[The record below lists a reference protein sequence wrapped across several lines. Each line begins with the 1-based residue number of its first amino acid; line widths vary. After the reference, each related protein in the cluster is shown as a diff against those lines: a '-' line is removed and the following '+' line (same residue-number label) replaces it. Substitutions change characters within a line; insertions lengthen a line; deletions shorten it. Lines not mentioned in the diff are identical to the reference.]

1 MAMAWRS
8 GRAAALW
15 PAAVFAAM
23 ATAAGDGALA
33 AEPTPQPITDPRA
46 RDAAQAADR
55 NALLRQAEAALALGH
70 SAAAAAL
77 FERAAGLLHAPDTE
91 MGQVRTAMQQG
102 RYRQALAFCAHTAGA
117 HLESAPAGALYAW
130 LLRVGGQV
138 RMADRVLAQT
148 LARSP
153 DDPVALATQRAFA
166 DPWPR
171 ASGLLLVLPHR
182 LAPEDFGTSTR
193 GDGMSAMSSKARIVA
208 SGVLVDGGRRALVPL
223 ASIAA
228 VGVAATNLMAERS
241 PPSAAPASTGPTSAG
256 PTEQRLWLRNGLGQ
270 ATSGV
275 VDRSVDGQ
283 ADASSRAL
291 AERGIAVIE
300 LDTALPFDAAGDGP
314 AAQDPFAGSPGF
326 VVEYAVG
333 DGAAAPAWPWL
344 RQGFVGGL
352 AGNGLRLLGIDLPA
366 GPHGG
371 LVMDARGRV
380 AGLALPGPQ
389 GAATFVPASLWRGL
403 GDGDDRMAPSP
414 LAARPASPG
423 GLAVPADA
431 AYERGLRLALQVL
444 VMAP

>member
-1 MAMAWRS
+1 MVMASRS
-8 GRAAALW
+8 GRVAALYL
-15 PAAVFAAM
+15 PAVLAAM
-23 ATAAGDGALA
+23 ATAADDSALA
-33 AEPTPQPITDPRA
+33 AEPTPQRITDPRA
-46 RDAAQAADR
+46 VDAMQADDR
-55 NALLRQAEAALALGH
+55 TALLRQAEAALARGD
-70 SAAAAAL
+70 SATAAAL
-77 FERAAGLLHAPDTE
+77 FERAAGLMHAPDTE

-130 LLRVGGQV
+130 LLRVGGQL

-153 DDPVALATQRAFA
+153 DDPVALAAQRAFA

-171 ASGLLLVLPHR
+171 ASGPLLVPPHR
-182 LAPEDFGTSTR
+182 LAPEDLAALTR
-193 GDGMSAMSSKARIVA
+193 ADGVSAIAPQAKIVA
-208 SGVLVDGGRRALVPL
+208 TGVLVDGGRRALVPL

-228 VGVAATNLMAERS
+228 VGVAATNLMADAS
-241 PPSAAPASTGPTSAG
+241 TPSAAPASATPTSAG
-256 PTEQRLWLRNGLGQ
+256 PTERRLWLRNGLGQ

-275 VDRSVDGQ
+275 VDRSVGGR

-291 AERGIAVIE
+291 AELGFAVLK
-300 LDTALPFDAAGDGP
+300 LDTALPFDAAADGP

-326 VVEYAVG
+326 VVEYAAG

-352 AGNGLRLLGIDLPA
+352 AGDGIRLLGIDLPA

-380 AGLALPGPQ
+380 AGLALPGLQ
-389 GAATFVPASLWRGL
+389 GAATFVPVSLWL
-403 GDGDDRMAPSP
+403 NLSSGDDRMAPSP

-423 GLAVPADA
+423 GLAMPADA
-431 AYERGLRLALQVL
+431 AYERGMRLALQVL
-444 VMAP
+444 VLAP